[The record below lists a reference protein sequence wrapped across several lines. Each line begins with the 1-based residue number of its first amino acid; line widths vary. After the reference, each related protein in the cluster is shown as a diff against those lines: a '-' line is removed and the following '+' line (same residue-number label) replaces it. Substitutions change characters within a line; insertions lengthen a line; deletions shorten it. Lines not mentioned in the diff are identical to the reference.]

1 MTAAAWKTPLANAT
15 PRSGNK
21 RKSGKKKSTDLVR
34 YRADIACTRTYNAAA
49 REGPMFENNW
59 RALYKAAVLETD
71 PVKLELR
78 VKAVED
84 AIRVRQSLDGQV
96 SIEER
101 AAMREALDSL
111 GVLKLEWD
119 KRTK

>member
-1 MTAAAWKTPLANAT
+1 
-15 PRSGNK
+15 
-21 RKSGKKKSTDLVR
+21 
-34 YRADIACTRTYNAAA
+34 
-49 REGPMFENNW
+49 MFENNW

>member
-1 MTAAAWKTPLANAT
+1 
-15 PRSGNK
+15 
-21 RKSGKKKSTDLVR
+21 
-34 YRADIACTRTYNAAA
+34 
-49 REGPMFENNW
+49 MFQNDW

-71 PVKLELR
+71 PIKLELR

-96 SIEER
+96 SSEER
-101 AAMREALDSL
+101 ADMREALDSL

-119 KRTK
+119 KPRK